1 MTNRFKKMC
10 GISENDKCRFCHIAT
25 ESTSHLLSGCQTLL
39 ADGHYTRRH
48 DKVCTYLH
56 WTICKDKEIPIQEI
70 WAHEPQPVTATETV
84 TIFYD
89 KEIPAGRYIENKAIK
104 PDIVVWDRQARTALI
119 IDVSVPNDFGINRAE
134 REKVTKYQDLKNAL
148 REAWDLVDIQVI
160 PVIVGATGIMK
171 DNLQDYLDTIPG
183 KPNKYQVQVA
193 AIRGTV
199 SLLKRALGMTFK

>member
-1 MTNRFKKMC
+1 M
-10 GISENDKCRFCHIAT
+10 
-25 ESTSHLLSGCQTLL
+25 
-39 ADGHYTRRH
+39 
-48 DKVCTYLH
+48 CTYLH
-56 WTICKDKEIPIQEI
+56 WTICKDKEIPTQEI
-70 WAHEPQPVTATETV
+70 WAHEPELVTATETV

-199 SLLKRALGMTFK
+199 SLLKRAMGTTFK